1 MDQLENLS
9 KNELI
14 KMVQTLNEKMSKLQ
28 EDYKKVVNLRLYNLE
43 RSTNLNAQ
51 YLRRDTIELSGIPES
66 VSQDQLEDEVI
77 DIFKEVK
84 ITVNRQPL
92 KKMDIQAVH
101 RIGKKGRVI
110 MKVVNRKFAQEAL
123 SNGKRLK
130 DYRRYGE
137 DSRIYINE
145 SFIPEFGY
153 LNYIIRKAL
162 KEKKIYRYKVRNGVN
177 FVQVLH
183 DDEYIEIAHQ
193 NDLENIGIVIPEK
206 VAE

>member
-1 MDQLENLS
+1 M
-9 KNELI
+9 
-14 KMVQTLNEKMSKLQ
+14 
-28 EDYKKVVNLRLYNLE
+28 
-43 RSTNLNAQ
+43 
-51 YLRRDTIELSGIPES
+51 G
-66 VSQDQLEDEVI
+66 
-77 DIFKEVK
+77 IFKEVK

-177 FVQVLH
+177 FVQVLQ

-193 NDLENIGIVIPEK
+193 NDLENIGIV
-206 VAE
+206 